1 MKKITPFLVTLLL
14 AGCSFDVDKLVPDVF
29 KKPAGLSTAAY
40 TQRLK
45 KYAINVTRDG
55 VTFNDGSFITP
66 EGEGNIILPQG
77 YYYVN
82 SSGGRILAS
91 NNYGNI
97 MVLKENGEELAR
109 TKLRAPLVSGATYS
123 GGIVYLL
130 AGNYIG
136 LYDPFRNKITYER
149 QLKGGYAVD
158 NRLANPIVAQN
169 FIAIPTLDGKLVLIS
184 RIKPDV
190 PRAIPIGENK
200 NYGNIIFLKAL
211 DNKMIAATP
220 SRLFSIGPNEK
231 HEKEIKV
238 ADITIKDGFI
248 YLLTRDG
255 WVKKLDSNLNE
266 VLSRKFNYADF
277 ATIAILPDKICAFAK
292 SGSLVVMDKNMQKYR
307 VYSLKAAKN
316 YSYASGNYLYVDD
329 RKLDLSALKYE

>member
-1 MKKITPFLVTLLL
+1 MKKVTPFLALLL
-14 AGCSFDVDKLVPDVF
+14 FTSCSFDIDKYVPDVF
-29 KKPAGLSTAAY
+29 KKPAGISTTAY
-40 TQRLK
+40 TKKLK

-55 VTFNDGSFITP
+55 VTFNDGSYITP
-66 EGEGNIILPQG
+66 EGEGNVILPKG
-77 YYYVN
+77 YYFVN

-97 MVLKENGEELAR
+97 MVLKDNGEELAQ

-136 LYDPFRNKITYER
+136 LYDPFRNKVTYER

-169 FIAIPTLDGKLVLIS
+169 FIAIPTLDGKLVLIN
-184 RIKPDV
+184 RVKPDV

-211 DNKMIAATP
+211 DNTMIAATP
-220 SRLFSIGPNEK
+220 SRLISIAPNQK

-238 ADITIKDGFI
+238 ADITIKDGYI

-266 VLSRKFNYADF
+266 VLSRKFDYADF

-292 SGSLVVMDKNMQKYR
+292 SGSLVVMDKDMQKYR

-329 RKLDLSALKYE
+329 RKLDLSALRYE